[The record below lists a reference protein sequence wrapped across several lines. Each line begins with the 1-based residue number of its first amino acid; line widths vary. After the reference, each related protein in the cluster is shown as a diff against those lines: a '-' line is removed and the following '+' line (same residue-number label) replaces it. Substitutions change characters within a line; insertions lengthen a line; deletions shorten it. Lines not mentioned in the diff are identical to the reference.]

1 MQLVLQG
8 PSISMKVTVFHSS
21 VNKIKIHV
29 QWLPH
34 PLLKSR
40 KMLNQFYGVYTIIV
54 GRNYIGDNM
63 SVAPEIK
70 SMSRGVNS
78 VEPIPRL
85 IMTGL

>member
-8 PSISMKVTVFHSS
+8 PSISMKVTVFHLS

-40 KMLNQFYGVYTIIV
+40 KMLNQFYGVYTIV
-54 GRNYIGDNM
+54 RRNYIGDNM

-78 VEPIPRL
+78 VEPVPPRL
-85 IMTGL
+85 IMTM